1 MNLGIDIS
9 QIVYKG
15 TGVSRFTEGLVDA
28 ILTYDF
34 ENRWTFF
41 FSGLQQKPK
50 EKLLQKIHSKK
61 QKLIQ
66 WNLPPT
72 ALSLLWN
79 DIHFIKPSFTK
90 KLDWFI
96 SSDWTEPAAFSKK
109 ATIVHDLVFKKYPET
124 VHQKIINNQTKRL
137 RWATQESDMI
147 FADSVSTKKDLLEVY
162 KINEDK
168 VQINYPGVSVSHKDL
183 DKQEKL
189 SVLKKYELNESFM
202 LTVGK
207 VEPRKNIKM
216 LVEAYNALREEE
228 NLPDLVIVGLQ
239 GWDSEVAQNENIHYI
254 GYVSDYEL
262 AALYQSALCFIFPS
276 IYEGFG
282 YPVIEAMA
290 YGCPVATSKTS
301 SLAEIAEKDTALT
314 FDPFNKMEISEAILA
329 LIKDRSLRQ
338 SLIEKGLARS
348 EEFAWK
354 RYIDTLLTQL
364 KKRV

>member
-34 ENRWTFF
+34 ENRWIFF
-41 FSGLQQKPK
+41 FSGLRQKPK

-79 DIHFIKPSFTK
+79 DIHFVKPSFTK

-96 SSDWTEPAAFSKK
+96 TSDWTEPATFSKK
-109 ATIVHDLVFKKYPET
+109 ATIVHDLVFKKYPQT
-124 VHQKIINNQTKRL
+124 VHSKIIKNQTKRL
-137 RWATQESDMI
+137 HWAVRESDMI
-147 FADSVSTKKDLLEVY
+147 FADSLSTKDDLLEIYNV
-162 KINEDK
+162 NENK
-168 VQINYPGVSVSHKDL
+168 VCINYPGVSVSSKDL
-183 DKQEKL
+183 DKQERL
-189 SVLKKYELNESFM
+189 AVLKKYNLDGSFM

-216 LVEAYNALREEE
+216 LVEAYNSLREEE

-239 GWDSEVAQNENIHYI
+239 GWDSEVSQNENIHYI
-254 GYVSDYEL
+254 GYVTDYEL

-290 YGCPVATSKTS
+290 YGCPVATSNTS
-301 SLAEIAEKDTALT
+301 SLAEISGNDSALT
-314 FDPFNKMEISEAILA
+314 FNPFNKMEISEAILA
-329 LIKDRSLRQ
+329 LIKDRSLRL
-338 SLIEKGLARS
+338 SLIEKGMARS
-348 EEFAWK
+348 EEFTWK
-354 RYIDTLLTQL
+354 RYLDTLLTQL

>member
-1 MNLGIDIS
+1 MRLGIDIS

-15 TGVSRFTEGLVDA
+15 TGVSRFTEGLADA

-34 ENRWTFF
+34 ENKWIFF
-41 FSGLQQKPK
+41 FSGLRQKPK

-61 QKLIQ
+61 HRLIQ
-66 WNLPPT
+66 WNLPP
-72 ALSLLWN
+72 AAVSLLWN
-79 DIHFIKPSFTK
+79 DIHFVKPGFTK
-90 KLDWFI
+90 NLDWFI
-96 SSDWTEPAAFSKK
+96 TSDWTEPSTFSKK
-109 ATIVHDLVFKKYPET
+109 TTIVHDLVFKKYPET
-124 VHQKIINNQTKRL
+124 VHSKTIKNQTKRL
-137 RWATQESDMI
+137 GWAVRESDMI
-147 FADSVSTKKDLLEVY
+147 FADSRSTKNDLLDVY

-168 VQINYPGVSVSHKDL
+168 VCINYPGVSVANKDL
-183 DKQEKL
+183 DKQEKNA
-189 SVLKKYELNESFM
+189 VLKKYDLNELFM

-216 LVEAYNALREEE
+216 LVESYNALREEE

-239 GWDSEVAQNENIHYI
+239 GWDSEVPQNENIHYI
-254 GYVSDYEL
+254 GYVTDYEL

-290 YGCPVATSKTS
+290 YGCPVATSNTS
-301 SLAEIAEKDTALT
+301 SLAEIVEKDTALT
-314 FDPFNKMEISEAILA
+314 FDPFNKTEISEAILA

-338 SLIEKGLARS
+338 QLIEKGKARS
-348 EEFAWK
+348 EEFTWK
-354 RYIDTLLTQL
+354 RYLDTLLTQL

>member
-28 ILTYDF
+28 ILTYDLD
-34 ENRWTFF
+34 NKWTFF
-41 FSGLQQKPK
+41 FSGFQQKLK
-50 EKLLQKIHSKK
+50 EKVLQKIHTRK
-61 QKLIQ
+61 QKIIQ
-66 WNLPPT
+66 WDLPPT

-79 DIHFIKPSFTK
+79 DVHFLKPGFTK

-96 SSDWTEPAAFSKK
+96 TSDWTEPATFSKK

-124 VHQKIINNQTKRL
+124 VHPKIISNQTKRL
-137 RWATQESDMI
+137 KWAIAESDLL
-147 FADSVSTKKDLLEVY
+147 FVDSKNTKNDLLEIY
-162 KINEDK
+162 NINENR
-168 VQINYPGVSVSHKDL
+168 VCINYPGVSIEHKDL
-183 DKQEKL
+183 DKQNRLEI
-189 SVLKKYELNESFM
+189 LKKYNISEPFI

-216 LVEAYNALREEE
+216 LVDAYNALREEE

-239 GWDSEVAQNENIHYI
+239 GWDDEIPEYENIHYI

-262 AALYQSALCFIFPS
+262 AALYQSAICFVFPS

-282 YPVIEAMA
+282 YPIIEAMA
-290 YGCPVATSKTS
+290 YGCAVATSDTS
-301 SLAEIAEKDTALT
+301 SLAEIVDRDTALT
-314 FDPFNKMEISEAILA
+314 FNPFKKTEISAAILA
-329 LIKDRSLRQ
+329 LIKNRSVRQ
-338 SLIEKGLARS
+338 QLIEKAKVKS
-348 EEFAWK
+348 EEFTWK

-364 KKRV
+364 QKRV